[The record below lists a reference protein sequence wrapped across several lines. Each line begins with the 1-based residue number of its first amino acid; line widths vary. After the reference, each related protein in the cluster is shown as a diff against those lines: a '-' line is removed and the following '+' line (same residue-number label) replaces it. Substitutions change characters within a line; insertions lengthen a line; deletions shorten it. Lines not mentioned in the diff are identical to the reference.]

1 MNSSRGPQLYR
12 RLPSR
17 RRGISIFELLV
28 ATALLGTVVSL
39 LAPLLMR
46 VNHVRRSAQQ
56 RQLAT
61 QVASNCLERI
71 TAGQDQQAAI
81 KAERDGR
88 LESWLPGLQLDISHV
103 DDGGNGRRTTVSVG
117 WKTANGTAAR
127 PVRLSIWQPPMR
139 EVSE

>member
-1 MNSSRGPQLYR
+1 MNSSRGPRLFC

-17 RRGISIFELLV
+17 RRGITIFELLV
-28 ATALLGTVVSL
+28 ATALLSTVVAL
-39 LAPLLMR
+39 LGPILMR

-71 TAGQDQQAAI
+71 TAGQNQQTVI

-88 LESWLPGLQLDISHV
+88 LESWLPGLRLDISHV
-103 DDGGNGRRTTVSVG
+103 DDGENGRRTTVSVG
-117 WKTANGTAAR
+117 WTTANGTAAR
-127 PVRLSIWQPPMR
+127 PVHLSAWQPPMR